1 MLGKYK
7 NKILLIVFLLN
18 TIQAVANNI
27 RGIVLDEN
35 KKSIE
40 FANITLHKDTIAIAT
55 TVTDSLGYFEIMNI
69 KDGNYSIEINYIGY
83 VPDTI
88 SNIMFNNSVKDLGK
102 ISLKLSST
110 SLKEVTVIA
119 TKPIYEHKADRIV
132 FNVEN
137 SVYAQ
142 GSDAMQTLSKAP
154 QVQINNHEI
163 EIAGRGNAAVLIN
176 DKLIRLSGEEL
187 NQYLKNIPSS
197 DIQKIEVIPNP
208 PSKYDAQGAALIN
221 IVLKKNRKQGYSGSI
236 TGSFSQAQYQGGSLG
251 FVFNYTKKKVS
262 FNSSITNVINK
273 DYREEIHLLK
283 YTDQTWSDTTTNPQ
297 LYNNL
302 SGRIG
307 LNIDINDK
315 NTLGFNYSGVWNKVF
330 LDKEHIITRVHNN
343 INDALIQSIKN
354 IADNKR
360 NFYNCSFTTYYTLK
374 IDTTGKKLNLG
385 FVLFNSNR
393 NINRN
398 YTNATFNGVDS
409 LLSKPIP
416 QQNTNG
422 IQKSYIYTIN
432 VDMEHP
438 VKYGNWQYGAKF
450 TYFNVSSDNKQ
461 SVLQTDNTYQ
471 LDSTRSNLF
480 SYKEFNE
487 AIYGS
492 FNKSFK
498 KLELQFGLRLEYTQ
512 LKGTLITTGNVNKQQ
527 YIRPFPSLMIQYKK
541 SDNHQFYFSVNS
553 RIDRPAFYR
562 LNPFKYYYNQF
573 TYGDGNPTLQPLF
586 RYTFSLNYLLK
597 QNYSFS
603 LYYNYSKNVA
613 GQVTYIENKNIHF
626 RWEADRQLHNL
637 GITIES
643 NFNIKDRWI
652 PNLVMDAHIDF
663 LNSAYLFNTNK
674 RKYWGMSLS
683 FNNDFIFD
691 KNNRFSGNLNCYFTP
706 NGYGQTELTMRTYF
720 DLSMGIK
727 LQLLKHKQLILAI
740 TGENII
746 KSIGTNGY
754 KINPTGEYF
763 SFTNYYNDRVFTF
776 SIMYRFGNEG
786 LKIKSK
792 QVENIDIKR
801 TK

>member
-1 MLGKYK
+1 MY
-7 NKILLIVFLLN
+7 LIYTAVVIKPIVAN
-18 TIQAVANNI
+18 TIS
-27 RGIVLDEN
+27 GIVVNE
-35 KKSIE
+35 KKQPIE
-40 FANITLHKDTIAIAT
+40 FANITLFKINDSLPIT
-55 TVTDSLGYFEIMNI
+55 TTLSDSLGVFTFSNVEGNNYLIEVSYVGYITDSIIVQDNGIQLSEIQ
-69 KDGNYSIEINYIGY
+69 
-83 VPDTI
+83 
-88 SNIMFNNSVKDLGK
+88 
-102 ISLKLSST
+102 LKLST
-110 SLKEVTVIA
+110 NTLNEVQVTA
-119 TKPIYEHKADRIV
+119 SNPIYERKSDRII

-137 SVYAQ
+137 STYSQ
-142 GSDAMQTLSKAP
+142 GSNALQALSKAP
-154 QVQINNHEI
+154 RVQVNNNDINI
-163 EIAGRGNAAVLIN
+163 MGSGIASVLIN
-176 DKLIRLSGEEL
+176 DRPIRMNGEEL
-187 NQYLKNIPSS
+187 AQYLKGIPSS
-197 DIQKIEVIPNP
+197 DIQKIEIIPNP
-208 PSKYDAQGAALIN
+208 SAKYEAQGAALIN
-221 IVLKKNRKQGYSGSI
+221 IVLKKNRKQGYNGSI

-262 FNSSITNVINK
+262 FNSSITNVISK
-273 DYREEIHLLK
+273 DYRNEIHLLK

-302 SGRIG
+302 FGRIG
-307 LNIDINDK
+307 LNVDINDK
-315 NTLGFNYSGVWNKVF
+315 NTLGFNYNVIWNKVF
-330 LDKEHIITRVHNN
+330 WDKEHIITRVHNN

-354 IADNKR
+354 EADNTR
-360 NFYNCSFTTYYTLK
+360 NFYNFSFTTYYTLK

-385 FVLFNSNR
+385 FVLFNNDR
-393 NINRN
+393 NMNRN
-398 YTNATFNGVDS
+398 YTNATFNRVDS

-416 QQNTNG
+416 QENTNG
-422 IQKSYIYTIN
+422 KQKSYIYIFN
-432 VDMEHP
+432 ADMEHP
-438 VKYGNWQYGAKF
+438 VKYGTWQYGVKF

-461 SVLQTDNTYQ
+461 SVLLTDNIYQ

-480 SYKEFNE
+480 CYKEFNE
-487 AIYGS
+487 AIYGG

-498 KLELQFGLRLEYTQ
+498 KLELEFGLRLEYTQ
-512 LKGTLITTGNVNKQQ
+512 LKGTLITIGNVNKQQ

-541 SDNHQFYFSVNS
+541 SDNHQFNFSVSS

-597 QNYSFS
+597 QNHSFS
-603 LYYNYSKNVA
+603 IYYNYSKNVA

-626 RWEADRQLHNL
+626 RWEADRQLHSL
-637 GITIES
+637 GITIGS
-643 NFNIKDRWI
+643 KFNIRDRWI
-652 PNLVMDAHIDF
+652 PNLVIDAHVDF

-674 RKYWGMSLS
+674 REYWAMSLS

-727 LQLLKHKQLILAI
+727 LQLLKRKKLILAI
-740 TGENII
+740 TGENLI

-776 SIMYRFGNEG
+776 SVMYRFGNED